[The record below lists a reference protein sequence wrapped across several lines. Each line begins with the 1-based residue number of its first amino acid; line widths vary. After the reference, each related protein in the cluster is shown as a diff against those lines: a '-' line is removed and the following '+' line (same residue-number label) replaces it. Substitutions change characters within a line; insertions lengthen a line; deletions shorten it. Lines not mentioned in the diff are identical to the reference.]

1 MKPLKR
7 KKRKPISEEERRRR
21 RECWFYDHD
30 IKLAECNMP
39 DPVRDRCNGDRFDC
53 VKEKY
58 RFLASLSEKER
69 EKWIERQK
77 IVNSKYF

>member
-30 IKLAECNMP
+30 NKLAECNMP
-39 DPVRDRCNGDRFDC
+39 ESLRDKCNGDRFDC
-53 VKEKY
+53 IKAKF

-69 EKWIERQK
+69 EKCIERHK
-77 IVNSKYF
+77 FSKYF